1 MITRH
6 TLCFLVSSDRYIL
19 LFVGWRAY
27 GGRGGLLF
35 HCARWHVNIS
45 DFFIVFCLSSSSH
58 RLHRLSANLT
68 ARAYIRV
75 VQLTVF
81 VDISYFYYMA
91 VSCPSG
97 LCFSA
102 SLPLVTSQ
110 ARLESDILEP
120 QPGVTAGFAVCS
132 RLWVFRTGSLRS
144 LPPPY
149 IG

>member
-1 MITRH
+1 MPIISCCLLPGVPMMAEEVNDY
-6 TLCFLVSSDRYIL
+6 LCPMAGQYFKDSLK
-19 LFVGWRAY
+19 
-27 GGRGGLLF
+27 
-35 HCARWHVNIS
+35 
-45 DFFIVFCLSSSSH
+45 VFCLSSSSR

-68 ARAYIRV
+68 SHAYV
-75 VQLTVF
+75 KGYSVDCF
-81 VDISYFYYMA
+81 CSDISYYFYMS

-110 ARLESDILEP
+110 TRLESDVLEP

-132 RLWVFRTGSLRS
+132 RLWVVRTGILRS
-144 LPPPY
+144 LPPPS